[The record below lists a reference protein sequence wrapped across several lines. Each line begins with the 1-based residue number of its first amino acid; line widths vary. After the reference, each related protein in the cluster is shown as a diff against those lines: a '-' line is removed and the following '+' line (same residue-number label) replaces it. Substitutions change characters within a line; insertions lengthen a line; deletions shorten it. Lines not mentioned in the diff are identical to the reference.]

1 VIHKGLSQKARVNK
15 GCKFLEFNIIWGC
28 EEVKF
33 QNNNKNKPLEGLSYI
48 PPLQGI
54 RVVDLSQIG
63 AGPYGTSMLG
73 DMGADVV
80 KVESL
85 EGESFRY
92 IDNLFGHGDSAYFY
106 GVNRSK
112 RSLTLDL
119 KSQEGQEALQKM
131 VKNADVFVVSF
142 KPDTVDRLDIG
153 YEKLSQL
160 NDQLIYCQI
169 TAFGESGPRS
179 HQPGMDI
186 LAQALGGI
194 MGLTGEPDGPPIKAG
209 LPIADFL
216 VSYLLGFSVCAG
228 LRARDLNGRG
238 QKISLNLLDGQ
249 VSTLA
254 NILTHY
260 DRTKVPV
267 RPQGGGHPQIV
278 PYQPF
283 QGADGEYFILACLT
297 EGFWRKLIK
306 VIDKPEWSTDPRY
319 ASNPSRVQ
327 NRKELIAIL
336 SEIFAQKPAS
346 YWYEKLDEAG
356 VPCSPVN
363 RLEDVICDPQ
373 VVHNESVITL
383 KHPIH
388 GEYPVP
394 NNPIHMQGTP
404 VQPHGYAP
412 RLGEHS
418 REVLEEFDFSSQEI
432 EELINKGV
440 VTVFGEEKVG
450 VGAQGQ
456 EK

>member
-1 VIHKGLSQKARVNK
+1 MNFSDTASTN
-15 GCKFLEFNIIWGC
+15 FL
-28 EEVKF
+28 
-33 QNNNKNKPLEGLSYI
+33 
-48 PPLQGI
+48 PPLHGI
-54 RVVDLSQIG
+54 RIVDLSQIG

-119 KSQEGQEALQKM
+119 KSIEGQEVLQKM
-131 VKNADVFVVSF
+131 VRNADVFVVSF
-142 KPDTVDRLDIG
+142 KPDTVDRLGIG
-153 YEKLSQL
+153 YEKLAQL

-169 TAFGESGPRS
+169 TAFGETGPRA

-186 LAQALGGI
+186 LGQALGGI
-194 MGLTGEPDGPPIKAG
+194 MGLTGEKDGPPIKAG
-209 LPIADFL
+209 VPIADFL
-216 VSYLLGFSVCAG
+216 ASFSLGFSVSAA

-249 VSTLA
+249 VAILA

-260 DRTKVPV
+260 QRTMIPV
-267 RPQGGGHPQIV
+267 RPEGGGHPQLV

-283 QGADGEYFILACLT
+283 QDINGDYFILACLND
-297 EGFWRKLIK
+297 GFWSRLTD
-306 VIDKPEWSTDPRY
+306 VIGKPEWTDDPRY
-319 ASNPSRVQ
+319 ASNPDRVK
-327 NRKELIAIL
+327 NRQELIAIL
-336 SEIFAQKPAS
+336 SEIFAQQPAS
-346 YWYEKLDEAG
+346 YWLEKLDSAG

-363 RLEDVICDPQ
+363 RLEDVFTDPQ
-373 VVHNESVITL
+373 VIHNESIITL
-383 KHPIH
+383 KHPKH

-394 NNPIHMQGTP
+394 NIPIRMHGTP
-404 VQPHGYAP
+404 AQPRGYAP

-418 REVLEEFDFSSQEI
+418 REILADYGFAAKEI
-432 EELINKGV
+432 DNLISKGV
-440 VTVFGEEKVG
+440 VTEFEDKLVSTGTSK
-450 VGAQGQ
+450 A
-456 EK
+456 KD